1 MEDEQDDGGALPHFL
16 LLRLRNVGGAGPQH
30 VAVLPCLDAEEVSK
44 EEEAGMRQVS
54 DEELIEMG
62 MHDLVA
68 QRREILRKKAMEAG
82 EAPPAPSEN
91 CVLCKETILHMQR
104 EFDSE
109 AVRTYE
115 EVETYLDE
123 MCADMEGWYK
133 PKVVQWCRD
142 NVLEKKQMINGLVQM
157 YPGNLVES
165 VCALGLKVCDKDDP
179 ADPMFEKLEEGEEV
193 VLEKPTPGCLGAPG
207 TVGVVKKVGIVGNT
221 KQYLVAAADQS
232 CESWYA
238 EGYVARRN
246 MSEAVLSTVGRVNDP
261 NRESSASPDRPTAI
275 EASDATA
282 EAVREEML
290 YPEAKKALASAAK
303 ARRKAMSKV
312 EDAEKALRKAQQ
324 RLEVANDAYAAAAKA
339 AAAAKEKWHQG
350 QPEDTVVT
358 SVPVSESRR
367 EREL

>member
-1 MEDEQDDGGALPHFL
+1 MRMLMEVRCRSFL
-16 LLRLRNVGGAGPQH
+16 LLLLRSIGGAGPQH
-30 VAVLPCLDAEEVSK
+30 VAVLPWLDAEDVSK
-44 EEEAGMRQVS
+44 EQEAGMRQVS
-54 DEELIEMG
+54 DEELIELG

-68 QRREILRKKAMEAG
+68 QRREILRKKAMESA
-82 EAPPAPSEN
+82 EPAPSEN
-91 CVLCKETILHMQR
+91 CVFCKETILHMQR

-109 AVRTYE
+109 ALRTYE

-165 VCALGLKVCDKDDP
+165 VCALGLKVCDKDNP

-221 KQYLVAAADQS
+221 KQYLVAAAEQS
-232 CESWYA
+232 CESWYE

-246 MSEAVLSTVGRVNDP
+246 MSEAVLSTVERVNDP
-261 NRESSASPDRPTAI
+261 NRESSVSRARPTAMD
-275 EASDATA
+275 ASDATA
-282 EAVREEML
+282 EAVREEMR

-312 EDAEKALRKAQQ
+312 EDAEKALRKAVQ
-324 RLEVANDAYAAAAKA
+324 RLEVANDAYAAATKV
-339 AAAAKEKWHQG
+339 AAAAKEKWDQE
-350 QPEDTVVT
+350 QAEDTVAT
-358 SVPVSESRR
+358 SVPVPESRR